1 MLHNFLKEA
10 QAWHSCNLLKFEA
23 VHVGHATLYL
33 LLASGAPMAW
43 CFGCGGGKMEI
54 KMSGEESDQGRDDI
68 FLAVEGGSWVVRG
81 GWPATVVWI
90 QCFSFGSRGEAI
102 G

>member
-1 MLHNFLKEA
+1 
-10 QAWHSCNLLKFEA
+10 
-23 VHVGHATLYL
+23 
-33 LLASGAPMAW
+33 
-43 CFGCGGGKMEI
+43 MEI

-90 QCFSFGSRGEAI
+90 PCFSFGSRGEAI